1 MDEMTQQ
8 NSALVEENA
17 ASAKTL
23 EHQSAAMNEKVAFFM
38 LDDDAAAPAPKVAE
52 MPARR
57 AAAPSPRQSRAAIP
71 KDTPKAALKPAA
83 SAAAGRRGPVG
94 RLQAAV
100 ATALADDQDWKEF

>member
-1 MDEMTQQ
+1 
-8 NSALVEENA
+8 
-17 ASAKTL
+17 
-23 EHQSAAMNEKVAFFM
+23 
-38 LDDDAAAPAPKVAE
+38 

-83 SAAAGRRGPVG
+83 SAAGRRGPVG
-94 RLQAAV
+94 RMQAAV